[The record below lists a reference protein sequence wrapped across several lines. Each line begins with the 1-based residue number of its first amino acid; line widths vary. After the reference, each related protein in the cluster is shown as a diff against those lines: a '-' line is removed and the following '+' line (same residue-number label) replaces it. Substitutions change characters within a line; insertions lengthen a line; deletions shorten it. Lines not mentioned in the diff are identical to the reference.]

1 MVYIL
6 CLLTKEGLIAGKNL
20 KRVRHDIDMSLNFF
34 TEICVFLSQLQRVGE
49 MKGDLVSFNFVSL
62 AANIIPMPVYQ

>member
-1 MVYIL
+1 M
-6 CLLTKEGLIAGKNL
+6 TLI
-20 KRVRHDIDMSLNFF
+20 MSLNFF